1 MQIIS
6 PINEGIQNNV
16 VIEVQRYID
25 IASDLYQKKIPAID
39 VVFNIKGKAA
49 GMYRC
54 YYEKKSYE
62 KKGYENK
69 NYQKNGSEKNDS
81 KAKRYFSAASIQK
94 WFPQKKRQIR
104 FNPWLFAK
112 YPQDSWNNT
121 IPHEVAHYISDYLY
135 DLKKIKPHG
144 VEWKNIMQDFGAEP
158 IVRGNYSLEGIPLRN
173 MKRYDYRCACRKV
186 ALSSVRHRRVQNGQ
200 QEYRCR
206 DCQEIL
212 VLDIRKL

>member
-1 MQIIS
+1 MQTIL
-6 PINEGIQNNV
+6 PIDEDIQSKV

-25 IASDLYQKKIPAID
+25 IASALYQKKIPAID

-54 YYEKKSYE
+54 YYEKKGH
-62 KKGYENK
+62 KNNGHEN
-69 NYQKNGSEKNDS
+69 NGS
-81 KAKRYFSAASIQK
+81 KAKRYLSAASMQK

-112 YPQDSWNNT
+112 YPQDSWDNT

-144 VEWKNIMQDFGAEP
+144 VEWQNIMNDFGAEP
-158 IVRGNYSLEGIPLRN
+158 IVRGDYSLEGIPLRN
-173 MKRYDYRCACRKV
+173 VKRYDYRCACRKV
-186 ALSSVRHRRVQNGQ
+186 ALSSIRHRRVQSGQ

-212 VLDIRKL
+212 VLSV